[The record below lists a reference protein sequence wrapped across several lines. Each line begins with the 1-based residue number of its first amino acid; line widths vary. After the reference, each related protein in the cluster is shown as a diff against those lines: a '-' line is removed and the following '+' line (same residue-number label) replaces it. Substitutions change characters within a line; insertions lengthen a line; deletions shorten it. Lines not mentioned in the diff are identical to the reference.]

1 MSMNELRK
9 KVGGAALTLVMVFGI
24 AIMSSAT
31 AQAQWRDNDRYNG
44 NQEQVRW
51 TSERNRQYSFMLGYH
66 NAYTEGKNAAERG
79 YRGSPRDMA
88 GYRNSNNG
96 YRAWMGSES
105 TYRDSYRKGYE
116 QGFSD
121 GQTGRSRRYDRDD
134 IERVLG
140 GDLERVYEREDR
152 HYPDDRDRDRRG
164 DYNDRDGRN
173 RSELYRVAQQN
184 GYNDGLRHGRDDVNR
199 RRSYNLDDS
208 SDYRNATRG
217 YRSEFGNRETYRN
230 AYRDGF
236 RQGYEDGY
244 RRRNGRDTNNRFPWP
259 F

>member
-24 AIMSSAT
+24 GIMSSET
-31 AQAQWRDNDRYNG
+31 AQAQWRNS
-44 NQEQVRW
+44 NQDQVRW
-51 TSERNRQYSFMLGYH
+51 TTERNRQYSFMLGYH
-66 NAYTEGKNAAERG
+66 NAYTEGRDAAQRG

-105 TYRDSYRKGYE
+105 TYRDSYRRGYE
-116 QGFSD
+116 QGFRD
-121 GQTGRSRRYDRDD
+121 GQTGRDRRYDRDD

-152 HYPDDRDRDRRG
+152 YSGNDPYYRDRDRRG
-164 DYNDRDGRN
+164 NDGRYN
-173 RSELYRVAQQN
+173 RNEVYRVAQQN
-184 GYNDGLRHGRDDVNR
+184 GYSDGYRRGVDDLNR
-199 RRSYNLDDS
+199 RRGYDVDDS
-208 SDYRNATRG
+208 NDYRNATRG
-217 YRSEFGNRETYRN
+217 YRSEYGDREIYRN

-236 RQGYEDGY
+236 RQGYEDGF
-244 RRRNGRDTNNRFPWP
+244 RRRGNRGGVGSRFPWP